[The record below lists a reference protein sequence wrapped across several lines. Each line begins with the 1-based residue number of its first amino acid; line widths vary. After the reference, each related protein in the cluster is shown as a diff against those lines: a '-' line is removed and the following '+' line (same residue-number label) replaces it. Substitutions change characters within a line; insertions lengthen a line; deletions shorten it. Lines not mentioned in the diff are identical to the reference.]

1 MSCWFEDIK
10 KLTLDILPASA
21 APRRHEN
28 PLMNAAA
35 LHSDMNLPPRR
46 EKSHLNI
53 HICIRNH
60 MICFNVRIN
69 SNSFCQRKRLGDI
82 LFHASGVRFPL
93 NAAMA
98 AKGFFNKN
106 KKAALIPPPI
116 EFHIQPKQKGWQI
129 SQHFPAASVSKAHV
143 HETLSLP
150 ISFARTVNPLVT
162 GCCVDYWSS

>member
-10 KLTLDILPASA
+10 KRTLDIPPASA
-21 APRRHEN
+21 VPRRHEN

-35 LHSDMNLPPRR
+35 LHGDMNLPPRR

-69 SNSFCQRKRLGDI
+69 SNSCQRKRLGHI

-93 NAAMA
+93 NAAVA
-98 AKGFFNKN
+98 AKEFFNKN
-106 KKAALIPPPI
+106 KKAALIPSPK
-116 EFHIQPKQKGWQI
+116 EFHIGPKQKWWQI
-129 SQHFPAASVSKAHV
+129 SQHFPAAAVSKAHV
-143 HETLSLP
+143 HEMLSSP
-150 ISFARTVNPLVT
+150 
-162 GCCVDYWSS
+162 D